1 MAILNKQSN
10 GGVNGGVN
18 GMEIE
23 LSENAILVLKALE
36 HNGKLTQPQLSD
48 DLQMTVRTLQRAL
61 KELREKKYIEREG
74 SDKSGQYIVLKPI
87 PKIFPLK

>member
-1 MAILNKQSN
+1 MK
-10 GGVNGGVN
+10 
-18 GMEIE
+18 IE
-23 LSENAILVLKALE
+23 LTKNAILVFKTLE

-74 SDKSGQYIVLKPI
+74 SDKSGQYIVLKT
-87 PKIFPLK
+87 L